1 MNEAPRSS
9 LPRQLILFSS
19 IRAVINTG
27 FRMVYPFLPT
37 LSRALGVSI
46 QSIALAITARS
57 VLGLL
62 GPVLGSAGDILGRR
76 RTMVI
81 GILIFS
87 SGFLLVGVWPT
98 FTSLVIAL
106 LLGAA
111 GKILFDPA
119 MQAYLGDSVSYL
131 QRGKVIAVTEF
142 GWSGA
147 ALVGLPVTGW
157 LIARFGWR
165 APFPILGVLGL
176 LAMILLQR
184 TIPALMTQRP
194 AGITFFGTLKSIA
207 LEPSA
212 MAALSVAFLL
222 STGNEVVNIVYGV
235 WLEGSF
241 GLQVAAVGAA
251 SAVIG
256 LAELAGEG
264 VVFGWTDRWGKRRAV
279 GAGVCV
285 IAFSCL
291 LLPFTGGSLAG
302 ALLGLFLFYI
312 AFEFTFVSLISMVSE
327 ITPHARATLLAGNLT
342 ASAGGRALGAF
353 IGPLLYPHGLIVNGA
368 LAALTALVSLFL
380 LIRSIK
386 VE

>member
-9 LPRQLILFSS
+9 LPRQLLLFSS

-37 LSRALGVSI
+37 FSRALGVSI

-62 GPVLGSAGDILGRR
+62 GPVIGSAGDLLGRR

-81 GILIFS
+81 GILLFS
-87 SGFLLVGVWPT
+87 SGFLLVGVWPS

-119 MQAYLGDSVSYL
+119 MQAYLGDSVSYM

-147 ALVGLPVTGW
+147 ALIGLPVTGW
-157 LIARFGWR
+157 LIARFGWQ
-165 APFPILGVLGL
+165 APFPILGILGL
-176 LAMILLQR
+176 MAMILLQR
-184 TIPALMTQRP
+184 AIPALMTRRP
-194 AGITFFGTLKSIA
+194 AGITFVGTLKSIVV
-207 LEPSA
+207 EPSA
-212 MAALSVAFLL
+212 MAALSIAFLL

-241 GLQVAAVGAA
+241 GLQVAALGAA

-264 VVFGWTDRWGKRRAV
+264 VVFGWTDRLGKRRAV
-279 GAGVCV
+279 GAGLCV

-291 LLPFTGGSLAG
+291 LLPFTGRSLLG

-327 ITPHARATLLAGNLT
+327 ITPHARATLLSGNLT

-353 IGPLLYPHGLIVNGA
+353 IGPVLYPRGLIVNGS
-368 LAALTALVSLFL
+368 LAALMALVSLFL